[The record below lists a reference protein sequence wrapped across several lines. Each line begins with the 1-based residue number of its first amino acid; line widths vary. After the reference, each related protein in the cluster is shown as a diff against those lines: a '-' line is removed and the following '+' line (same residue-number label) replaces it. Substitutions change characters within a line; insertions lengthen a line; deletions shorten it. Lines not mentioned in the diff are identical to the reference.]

1 MESML
6 RYWLKWPS
14 LEAFMSLPWAWP
26 LSETLHFI
34 GLSLLIGIVGMFDL
48 RMLGVGRGIP
58 PVALKRLIPW
68 GLAGFGLCAVTG
80 ALFVGGIGANL
91 AGENAYD
98 VIARDVYL
106 QLKLVFIGLAGL
118 NLAAFYVTGTSRLVD
133 ELDAAGDAP
142 IRAKVIAGL
151 SLFLWI
157 GVIVLG
163 RLIPQ
168 GL

>member
-1 MESML
+1 MDALL

-14 LEAFMSLPWAWP
+14 IEAFMLLPWAWP
-26 LSETLHFI
+26 LCETLHFI

-48 RMLGVGRGIP
+48 RVLGLAKGLP

-68 GLAGFGLCAVTG
+68 GIVGFVLCLVSG
-80 ALFVGGIGANL
+80 GLFVLGIGANL
-91 AGENAYD
+91 AGDNAYD

-106 QLKLVFIGLAGL
+106 QLKFLFIALAGL
-118 NLAAFYVTGTSRLVD
+118 NLAAFYLTGAAALVD
-133 ELDAAGDAP
+133 KLNASGTAP
-142 IRAKVIAGL
+142 LKARVIAGL

-157 GVIVLG
+157 SVIVLG
-163 RLIPQ
+163 RLIPE